1 MTLRDI
7 ENIDREYLLPDEV
20 AKVLGSTGYS
30 ITIQAREDRKN
41 GVSSFPFPV
50 VLIGNRVKIPKRPFL
65 AAMRGETS

>member
-7 ENIDREYLLPDEV
+7 EAINREYLIPDEV
-20 AKVLGSTGYS
+20 AKILGTTGYS

-41 GVSSFPFPV
+41 GISSFPFPV

-65 AAMRGETS
+65 AAMRGGTE